1 MGVDYYPLSDQ
12 AIAQLLG
19 QRLRALRLRKNRSQE
34 ELAAATTLSVSTIK
48 ALETGRGKMENFIV
62 VLRELNA
69 LEAFDGFIPE
79 PAASPLEL
87 AKRRAK
93 ERRRAA
99 GGRKKRSPPGGGE
112 SW

>member
-1 MGVDYYPLSDQ
+1 MGIDYYPLSDRS
-12 AIAQLLG
+12 IAQLLG
-19 QRLRALRLRKNRSQE
+19 RRLKALRLRKNRSQE

-48 ALETGRGKMENFIV
+48 ALETGRGKLENFIAM
-62 VLRELNA
+62 LRELDSLDA
-69 LEAFDGFIPE
+69 LDGFIPE

-99 GGRKKRSPPGGGE
+99 GGRKKHSPPSGGE

>member
-1 MGVDYYPLSDQ
+1 M
-12 AIAQLLG
+12 
-19 QRLRALRLRKNRSQE
+19 
-34 ELAAATTLSVSTIK
+34 
-48 ALETGRGKMENFIV
+48 
-62 VLRELNA
+62 LRELDSLDA
-69 LEAFDGFIPE
+69 LDGFIPE

-99 GGRKKRSPPGGGE
+99 GGRKKHSPPSGGE